1 LTTARLRTVDGLA
14 ARGHVIVVLDDGR
27 AVFVRQVVDGTVTY
41 VAPGVSGDMGET
53 PGQTARRA
61 AHVHLGIDVEI
72 ADLVYADT
80 ENGADHFYFLAS
92 PLDSLERRWVEQE
105 TMEGALTTSI
115 APLHRSALL
124 AYPIRPSGVGRRL
137 RTAPLQ
143 AR

>member
-1 LTTARLRTVDGLA
+1 VDGLA

-27 AVFVRQVVDGTVTY
+27 AVFLRRVVGGTVTY
-41 VAPGVSGDMGET
+41 VAPGVSGDVGET

-61 AHVHLGIDVEI
+61 ARVYLGIDVEI

-80 ENGADHFYFLAS
+80 ENGAEHFYFVAS
-92 PLDSLERRWVEQE
+92 TLGSLESGWIEQAQ
-105 TMEGALTTSI
+105 TEGAFTASI

-137 RTAPLQ
+137 RTAPLG
-143 AR
+143 AA